1 MSPRFP
7 SFLILQPPPQYLGGE
22 SVRSGQWVVQGHTK
36 VGSGSPQGKVGRAAK
51 PQLAPSGA
59 ESPHRGEEV
68 DAER

>member
-36 VGSGSPQGKVGRAAK
+36 VGSPQGKVGRAAK